1 MSFLYPYVLLALA
14 LPLLLAAL
22 GFVAHHR
29 RNRDWRKLVSAEH
42 EAELVRRRAPWRSLL
57 PPMLGLLALAGCII
71 AAARPIN
78 GYSDS
83 GMSVSGRNLLIALD
97 LSRSMETRDVT
108 PSRLEEARAAA
119 YELIDALPN
128 DKIGLILFAGQ
139 ADLIVPLTYDHTA
152 LRDTL
157 AQVNRDW
164 AGYGGTN
171 FGSVLKCAMST
182 FERNAPG
189 SSNALVI
196 LSDGE
201 DTVSNTEGLAE
212 EARKQRMLVI
222 TVGIGTPQGDTIP
235 DPSADDGLYTDAQ
248 GKHVISKLNAESLQ
262 RFAEA
267 TGGSFFLMNNGANLT
282 DFARQAVAKIDT
294 HEETT
299 ASGKTPRDLFAYVA
313 AASLLLLIASI
324 ITGTDWRRARGMR
337 SLSSFGAA
345 LLLLLGGAAGNAD
358 AAPDEGSVKAFRR
371 GLELQSEKP
380 EEARQAFSEAL
391 LDEDPAM
398 QAAATYQLSQMDAQG
413 VLDHL
418 RRLYGEPTE
427 DQAEEG
433 IAPADKPKPSQPT
446 PEDLRGI
453 IDDLRAPMDGYRQAL
468 KDDPELT
475 EAGTNVAKLETLVR
489 NLEAEIK
496 RLSRASRTNRISRIS
511 KASRTNKISRTSKDS
526 RTNRISR
533 ISKDSR
539 TNRISRTSKAS
550 RTNRINRT
558 SKASRTNRINRTS
571 KASRTNRISRTSKAS
586 RTNKISKTSRA
597 NRISKASRVS
607 RINKTSRV
615 SRTSKI
621 SRTTRPAP
629 TTARPKS
636 KPTKSRKPVSAS
648 NNSKSSRRAR
658 MR

>member
-22 GFVAHHR
+22 VFVAHHR

-398 QAAATYQLSQMDAQG
+398 QAAATYQLSQMDARG

-418 RRLYGEPTE
+418 RRLYGEQTD

-496 RLSRASRTNRISRIS
+496 RLEQQQQQQQQQQ
-511 KASRTNKISRTSKDS
+511 
-526 RTNRISR
+526 
-533 ISKDSR
+533 
-539 TNRISRTSKAS
+539 
-550 RTNRINRT
+550 
-558 SKASRTNRINRTS
+558 
-571 KASRTNRISRTSKAS
+571 
-586 RTNKISKTSRA
+586 
-597 NRISKASRVS
+597 
-607 RINKTSRV
+607 
-615 SRTSKI
+615 
-621 SRTTRPAP
+621 
-629 TTARPKS
+629 
-636 KPTKSRKPVSAS
+636 
-648 NNSKSSRRAR
+648 
-658 MR
+658 